1 MKTTIPALTALILG
15 ISPLLAVD
23 LRETQFPAEMP
34 KSITVAGADY
44 WTGDWLK
51 PWIANH
57 PAEYAGNYQ
66 SQTITDGSAKLELK
80 VRKAKSSDGDIR
92 WHVDGTLVTVVGVGV
107 HHLFTFKNAELTEPN
122 QPCFDVIDRLT
133 SALFV
138 WFTDPEDKE
147 KKPKHAVVIGDQIY
161 VKE

>member
-1 MKTTIPALTALILG
+1 MKITIPALTALILG
-15 ISPLLAVD
+15 TSPLFAID

-51 PWIANH
+51 PWVADN
-57 PAEYAGNYQ
+57 PADYAGQYQ
-66 SQTITDGSAKLELK
+66 SQTITDGSAKLEVK
-80 VRKAKSSDGDIR
+80 VRRAKSTEGDVR
-92 WHVDGTLVTVVGVGV
+92 WHVDGTLATVVGVGV
-107 HHLFTFKNAELTEPN
+107 HHVFSFKNAELMEPN

-138 WFTDPEDKE
+138 WFTDPDDKE
-147 KKPKHAVVIGDQIY
+147 KKPKQAVVIGDQVY
-161 VKE
+161 VKK